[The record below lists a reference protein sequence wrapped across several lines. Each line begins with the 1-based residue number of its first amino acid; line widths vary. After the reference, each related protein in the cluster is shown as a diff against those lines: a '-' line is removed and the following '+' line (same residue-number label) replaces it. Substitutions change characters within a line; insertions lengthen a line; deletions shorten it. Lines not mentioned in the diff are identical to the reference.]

1 MALEAQKSK
10 LTGKLTDLQKDL
22 GFAKFVAGPS
32 REPVIQGNRVFVYT
46 EGSGSVIKSTLDT
59 IIEQTDALYKR
70 PSGVS
75 SKGTAVWME
84 GEYAGLELAVKPYK
98 DKSLNTDEQE
108 TLQGIYIATKFNNP
122 STNYSIEDL
131 RRYGDPK
138 VMSKYKIDDLFMKAN
153 KMWTDSS
160 MRVGDFAYS
169 LGKIKGD
176 FIVHQRSNSKFVT
189 NISKA
194 ANMLIREAG
203 YKMGL
208 DKWNPADIWLVNPAL
223 QNTDFTKFRGIV
235 ELNKWILNRF
245 NEGKLI
251 PVSLKMTGKN
261 VKLDIKNP
269 NTIDKMF
276 DYQSYDVGKK
286 GYVEAL
292 NGTIF
297 WDGGS
302 MIIRNFGRPES
313 VAGEINGKFA
323 QGGKVKGGIILDAI
337 NRVGGRVNTK
347 THQEILKMYDQMP
360 MVLYKKLFQDM
371 AKLDSSTFNRYD
383 LDKFMSEVEVKAN
396 KLNYLISKYQVGDIM
411 QAFLKLNKEQ
421 KNKVILAAVGYA
433 GSETDVSSVH
443 IKIY

>member
-1 MALEAQKSK
+1 MALEAQKK
-10 LTGKLTDLQKDL
+10 LLTGKLSALQKDL

-46 EGSGSVIKSTLDT
+46 EGSGSVIKSTLDQ

-75 SKGTAVWME
+75 SKGTAVWTE
-84 GEYAGLELAVKPYK
+84 GDYAGLELAVKPYK

-131 RRYGDPK
+131 RKYGDPK
-138 VMSKYKIDDLFMKAN
+138 VMSKYKIDDLFMKAK

-169 LGKIKGD
+169 IGKVKGD

-203 YKMGL
+203 YRMGL

-223 QNTDFTKFRGIV
+223 QNTNFNQFKGIV
-235 ELNKWILNRF
+235 ELNKWILTHY

-276 DYQSYDVGKK
+276 DYNGYDV
-286 GYVEAL
+286 
-292 NGTIF
+292 
-297 WDGGS
+297 
-302 MIIRNFGRPES
+302 GRPES

-323 QGGKVKGGIILDAI
+323 QGGKVKGSIILDAI
-337 NRVGGRVNTK
+337 NRAGGRVKTK
-347 THQEILKMYDQMP
+347 THQEILKLYDITP
-360 MVLYKKLFQDM
+360 MLLYRKIFQDM
-371 AKLDSSTFNRYD
+371 QKLDPSTANRYD
-383 LDKFMSEVEVKAN
+383 LDKFMSEIETKTN

-411 QAFLKLNKEQ
+411 QAFLRLSQEQ

-433 GSETDVSSVH
+433 GSETEISSVH